1 MTAVRLIL
9 VGLGAR
15 SQFWLRVIANEPD
28 VTLVAM
34 ADPDQTARDR
44 AQLDWPSV
52 PVFLSLAEAVQSVGA
67 DAVLLSTPPSGRQ
80 GDIEGACG
88 AGLAILAEKPL
99 ADSVA
104 EAARFV
110 ERCEVAGI
118 PLMVGLNFRYL
129 PVTIALRGLFSG
141 PLGRP
146 SFARFTYERWRDGYL
161 PHINKYPLTMA
172 QPMLWEQSI
181 HHFDLMRYVYDSE
194 PVEIFAKTFNPP
206 WSMYADDANVSALI
220 TFANG
225 VVVNYQGTW
234 AANWGQPQF
243 AWRSECANGIA
254 LQRDQFGALGY
265 ALRGD
270 PSVTDV
276 PLPAYQ
282 QWIDD
287 AALLLRRFVLA
298 LKGEIALECT
308 GRDHLKSLQMVQASI
323 ISSQRGE
330 AIDPAGLELSSQK
343 GGRPDVL
350 VPPATQ
356 RTSKWQ

>member
-1 MTAVRLIL
+1 MTALRLII

-15 SQFWLRVIANEPD
+15 SKFWLRVIADQPG
-28 VTLVAM
+28 VTLLAM
-34 ADPDQTARDR
+34 ADPDRAARDR
-44 AQLDWPSV
+44 AQSEWPGV
-52 PVFLSLAEAVQSVGA
+52 PVFRSLAEAVQSVDA
-67 DAVLLSTPPSGRQ
+67 DAVLLSTPPSGRHD
-80 GDIEGACG
+80 DIETACG

-99 ADSVA
+99 ANSVA

-110 ERCEVAGI
+110 ELCEATDT

-129 PVTIALRGLFSG
+129 PVTIALRELFSG

-146 SFARFTYERWRDGYL
+146 SFARFSYERWRDGHL
-161 PHINKYPLTMA
+161 PHINKYPLTMG

-220 TFANG
+220 TFDNG
-225 VVVNYQGTW
+225 VIVNYQGTW
-234 AANWGQPQF
+234 AANWTQPQF
-243 AWRSECANGIA
+243 TWRSECANGIA
-254 LQRDQFGALGY
+254 FQRDQFGALGY
-265 ALRGD
+265 ALRD
-270 PSVTDV
+270 DQSVTDV
-276 PLPAYQ
+276 PLPDYR

-343 GGRPDVL
+343 GGRPEVL